1 MWICQWNSSVKQLV
15 SILRSIYAQL
25 IFSCYLELKVVW
37 RFEIM
42 RTLSLVLLL
51 LLSPFYVWTRRAGW
65 GSDNKKLRFVMYVSF
80 CIFFFFYGFH
90 YHGFFS
96 IITGLKKFLKCS
108 SKKDINERQ
117 EVWKFTH
124 KFYNWI
130 LLRQMSTYS
139 GEKSKGPIIWDFTR
153 IDGFY

>member
-1 MWICQWNSSVKQLV
+1 MKLICKATSKHSPQH
-15 SILRSIYAQL
+15 LRSTH
-25 IFSCYLELKVVW
+25 F
-37 RFEIM
+37 
-42 RTLSLVLLL
+42 LLL
-51 LLSPFYVWTRRAGW
+51 LRVESGLTIWNNENLVSCTSP
-65 GSDNKKLRFVMYVSF
+65 SPLPILRLNQTCGVGVRQQKTEVCDV
-80 CIFFFFYGFH
+80 CIFLHFFFFYGFH

-117 EVWKFTH
+117 KVWKFTH